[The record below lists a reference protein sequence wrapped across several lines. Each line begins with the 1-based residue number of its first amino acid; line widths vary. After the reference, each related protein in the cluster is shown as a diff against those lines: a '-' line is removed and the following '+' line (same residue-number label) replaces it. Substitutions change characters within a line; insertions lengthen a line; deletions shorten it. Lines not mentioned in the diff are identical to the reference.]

1 MAEGIEGA
9 AGRDWVVQQEVN
21 LVKKEAFDA
30 SDQYAMTTALRPLP
44 QSQVQSLFLGD
55 RERSRKDSYPTKDWA
70 WGQRSEN
77 PTTPQPSNTPF
88 LFFGLQSLHL

>member
-21 LVKKEAFDA
+21 LVKKKAFYA
-30 SDQYAMTTALRPLP
+30 SDQCAVTTALRPPL
-44 QSQVQSLFLGD
+44 QSQVQNLLLGD
-55 RERSRKDSYPTKDWA
+55 RERSRKDSHPIKDWA

-88 LFFGLQSLHL
+88 LLFGLQSHL